1 MVAGNKGRV
10 VTWMDAISQARG
22 WAPYALF
29 FCCFCSTKMQYY
41 FCLQMKS
48 KGGGASLSVA
58 AAAAGA
64 LSRRRSAAST
74 SSGES
79 RAIRRICRIRGHP
92 LAAQDNGNSFPGSEA
107 KHSATARRN
116 PPINLLKIY
125 SHALFRGPVRGFLS
139 RIHCYSRLPP
149 ADRLFVAAR
158 VLLCC
163 PRGLALL
170 SSPLFVDALSASV
183 VVRIFLRLTACRLLL
198 PEFFSAAPA
207 AFLLLALLSSPLF
220 VAALFAS
227 VVARIFLRL
236 TACRLLLPEF
246 FCAAFAAFLLLLS
259 LGHK

>member
-1 MVAGNKGRV
+1 MQGGTCLCVLSDRGRSIQHRVSYDSTLVKCWRGGVVAGNKGRV

-29 FCCFCSTKMQYY
+29 FCCFCSTKMQYS

-116 PPINLLKIY
+116 PPI
-125 SHALFRGPVRGFLS
+125 F
-139 RIHCYSRLPP
+139 
-149 ADRLFVAAR
+149 
-158 VLLCC
+158 
-163 PRGLALL
+163 
-170 SSPLFVDALSASV
+170 
-183 VVRIFLRLTACRLLL
+183 
-198 PEFFSAAPA
+198 
-207 AFLLLALLSSPLF
+207 
-220 VAALFAS
+220 
-227 VVARIFLRL
+227 
-236 TACRLLLPEF
+236 
-246 FCAAFAAFLLLLS
+246 
-259 LGHK
+259 